1 MLGKKKVISIGM
13 ALLLLVGV
21 AGCGKKTTPAAGD
34 VAVKSMKVIRRDTP
48 ITYDYTGFVEAAND
62 VQIKSKVT
70 GTVVQ
75 KLVNGGDYVE
85 AGQLLYVI
93 DPRNYQNSV
102 LNAQANLAN
111 AQATLANAQRDASR
125 YQTLYEQG
133 AVSKQTA
140 DQSVS
145 YTHLRAH
152 ET

>member
-21 AGCGKKTTPAAGD
+21 AGCGKKTATTSGD

-62 VQIKSKVT
+62 VEIKSKVT
-70 GTVVQ
+70 GTIVQ

-93 DPRNYQNSV
+93 DPRS
-102 LNAQANLAN
+102 
-111 AQATLANAQRDASR
+111 TRTR
-125 YQTLYEQG
+125 C
-133 AVSKQTA
+133 
-140 DQSVS
+140 
-145 YTHLRAH
+145 
-152 ET
+152 

>member
-93 DPRNYQNSV
+93 DPRLPYIYSQPIW
-102 LNAQANLAN
+102 
-111 AQATLANAQRDASR
+111 
-125 YQTLYEQG
+125 
-133 AVSKQTA
+133 K
-140 DQSVS
+140 
-145 YTHLRAH
+145 
-152 ET
+152 